1 MNVASKTAHEK
12 TDKLFIYTFESPEQ
26 GELQIVA
33 NLTNVYEV
41 GETAAIALLGTVLPE
56 GEMKPRKV
64 FGIPSSGMALG
75 KVDVALDTDLTAE
88 FGADA
93 PVKRHTVTIEIEAR
107 TLRGD
112 VEKAARKAVGK
123 GQGSVVHRPTEADL
137 PRSGHLRD
145 GAASSR
151 RRPVCR
157 SIMDVRSQ
165 PSASSQTRTSRRA
178 DVSPGMR
185 WAETSAEGCPWG
197 GMGAVH
203 PAVARR
209 CLA

>member
-1 MNVASKTAHEK
+1 MPVVAMNVASKTAHEK

-93 PVKRHTVTIEIEAR
+93 PVKRHTVTIEIEVEGR
-107 TLRGD
+107 YDGD

-123 GQGSVVHRPTEADL
+123 GQGSVTSIAPTE
-137 PRSGHLRD
+137 G
-145 GAASSR
+145 
-151 RRPVCR
+151 
-157 SIMDVRSQ
+157 
-165 PSASSQTRTSRRA
+165 
-178 DVSPGMR
+178 
-185 WAETSAEGCPWG
+185 
-197 GMGAVH
+197 
-203 PAVARR
+203 
-209 CLA
+209 